1 MNTLSD
7 KKQARDAFNEVYSM
21 FYKPGVIFLT
31 HLIKNKEESENLVQD
46 VFVKLWQR
54 RDKIVFNSE
63 LKPYFFRS
71 LRNIA
76 FDYFKKLEKDQ
87 ELRDNYFHA
96 MYILEH
102 DEEWTENNMH
112 ETLNQAINKL
122 SKKRKQIVLMSYLD
136 GKSYQEIAKSLKIS
150 KNTVKNQLVSARKIL
165 RSYVGHVSYE

>member
-1 MNTLSD
+1 MNTFFD
-7 KKQARDAFNEVYSM
+7 KKQAGDAFNEVYSM

-31 HLIKNKEESENLVQD
+31 HLIKNKEEAENLVQD

-63 LKPYFFRS
+63 LKPYFYRS

-76 FDYFKKLEKDQ
+76 FDHFKKLEKDQ
-87 ELRDNYFHA
+87 ELRDNYYHT
-96 MYILEH
+96 MHRLEY
-102 DEEWTENNMH
+102 DEEGFEDHMH
-112 ETLNQAINKL
+112 ETLNRAINKL
-122 SKKRKQIVLMSYLD
+122 SKKRKQIVHMSYLD

-165 RSYVGHVSYE
+165 RYYVGVLSYE